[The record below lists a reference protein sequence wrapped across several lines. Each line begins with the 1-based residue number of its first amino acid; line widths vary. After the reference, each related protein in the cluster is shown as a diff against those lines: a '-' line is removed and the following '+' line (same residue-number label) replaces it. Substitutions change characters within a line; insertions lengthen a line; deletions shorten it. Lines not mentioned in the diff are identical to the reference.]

1 MYILPRTSAN
11 TITAGGLEHTYTY
24 IYTIISGKS
33 MYIKYADRATHLIK
47 IRFFLEHDNKMGY
60 ICWKTKQN
68 GFKFIQNTVGLRF
81 FVY

>member
-1 MYILPRTSAN
+1 
-11 TITAGGLEHTYTY
+11 
-24 IYTIISGKS
+24 